1 VLSQTAPRIVRFVLA
16 GVFEVR
22 RLIVF
27 GPPGAGKGTQA
38 RRLATEL
45 GLPHIA
51 TGDMLRANVSADTPL
66 GRQAQPYMEAGQLV
80 PDDLVIEMILDRI
93 AEPDAAQG
101 FVLDGFPR
109 NVAQAEALDAELASA
124 SSPIGGLVV
133 LDVPEHELLRRISQ
147 RADAPNGGS
156 QPQRSDDE
164 AEVARNRYRN
174 VYLPITT
181 PVRDYYR
188 ARGLREAVV
197 DGVGT
202 PDEVYER
209 VREAV
214 EKLS

>member
-1 VLSQTAPRIVRFVLA
+1 VLA

-80 PDDLVIEMILDRI
+80 PDDLVIQMILDRI
-93 AEPDAAQG
+93 AEPDAARG

-109 NVAQAEALDAELASA
+109 HVAQAEALDAELAGA

-181 PVRDYYR
+181 PVRNYYR
-188 ARGLREAVV
+188 ARGLQEAVV

>member
-1 VLSQTAPRIVRFVLA
+1 M
-16 GVFEVR
+16 
-22 RLIVF
+22 F

-38 RRLATEL
+38 RRLAGDL

-51 TGDMLRANVSADTPL
+51 TGDMLRANVRADTPL
-66 GRQAQPYMEAGQLV
+66 GRQAKACMETGQLV
-80 PDDLVIEMILDRI
+80 PDDLVIQMVLDRI

-109 NVAQAEALDAELASA
+109 NVAQAAALDEALARASA
-124 SSPIGGLVV
+124 PVGGLLV
-133 LDVPEHELLRRISQ
+133 LDVPEDELVRRISQ
-147 RADAPNGGS
+147 RGEASKGAS
-156 QPQRSDDE
+156 QPERSDDE
-164 AEVARNRYRN
+164 AEVARKRYRN

-197 DGVGT
+197 DGLGT
-202 PDEVYER
+202 PDEVYQR

-214 EKLS
+214 EKLSSSCADAH